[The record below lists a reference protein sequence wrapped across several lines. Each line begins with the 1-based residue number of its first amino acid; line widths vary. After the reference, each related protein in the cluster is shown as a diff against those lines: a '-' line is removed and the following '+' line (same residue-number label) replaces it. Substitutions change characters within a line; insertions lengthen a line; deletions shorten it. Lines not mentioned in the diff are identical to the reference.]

1 MVAGIEQVL
10 DPLVLT
16 MALAVFSRVRRCSL
30 SEGKAMRVVLLVLI
44 VLWPATAPAR
54 WVGTAEQWADLQSRD
69 AYGDM
74 DNWFNSLSSK
84 KAGSCCSN
92 FDGRPPEAVVQTS
105 DQHYQ
110 VMLEGQWVDVPD
122 DAVLDVPN
130 KYGKALVWYSKSW
143 RSKVTGQEGD
153 FYIRCFLPGE
163 LY

>member
-1 MVAGIEQVL
+1 
-10 DPLVLT
+10 
-16 MALAVFSRVRRCSL
+16 
-30 SEGKAMRVVLLVLI
+30 MRVVLLVLI
-44 VLWPATAPAR
+44 VLWPATAQAR

-69 AYGDM
+69 AYGEM

-92 FDGRPPEAVVQTS
+92 FDGRPPEAVVWTS
-105 DQHYQ
+105 DNHYR
-110 VMLEGQWVDVPD
+110 VMLEGQWIEVPD

-130 KYGKALVWYSKSW
+130 KYGKAVVWYTKSW
-143 RSKVTGQEGD
+143 RSKVTGKAGD

>member
-1 MVAGIEQVL
+1 
-10 DPLVLT
+10 
-16 MALAVFSRVRRCSL
+16 
-30 SEGKAMRVVLLVLI
+30 MRVVLLALI
-44 VLWPATAPAR
+44 VLWPAAAQAR

-74 DNWFNSLSSK
+74 GNWFNSLSSK
-84 KAGSCCSN
+84 GGGSCCSN
-92 FDGRPPEAVVQTS
+92 FDGQPPEAIVQTS
-105 DQHYQ
+105 DNHYR

-130 KYGKALVWYSKSW
+130 KYGKAVVWYSKSW
-143 RSKVTGQEGD
+143 RSRVTGQEGD

>member
-1 MVAGIEQVL
+1 
-10 DPLVLT
+10 
-16 MALAVFSRVRRCSL
+16 
-30 SEGKAMRVVLLVLI
+30 
-44 VLWPATAPAR
+44 
-54 WVGTAEQWADLQSRD
+54 
-69 AYGDM
+69 M

-92 FDGRPPEAVVQTS
+92 FDGRPPEAIVQTS
-105 DQHYQ
+105 DNHYR

-130 KYGKALVWYSKSW
+130 KYGRAVVWYSKSW
-143 RSKVTGQEGD
+143 RSKVTGQEGG

>member
-1 MVAGIEQVL
+1 LVAGIEQVL

-74 DNWFNSLSSK
+74 DNL
-84 KAGSCCSN
+84 
-92 FDGRPPEAVVQTS
+92 VQ
-105 DQHYQ
+105 
-110 VMLEGQWVDVPD
+110 
-122 DAVLDVPN
+122 
-130 KYGKALVWYSKSW
+130 
-143 RSKVTGQEGD
+143 
-153 FYIRCFLPGE
+153 
-163 LY
+163 

>member
-1 MVAGIEQVL
+1 
-10 DPLVLT
+10 
-16 MALAVFSRVRRCSL
+16 
-30 SEGKAMRVVLLVLI
+30 MRVVLLVLI
-44 VLWPATAPAR
+44 VLWPATAQAR

-74 DNWFNSLSSK
+74 GNWFNSLSSK

-92 FDGRPPEAVVQTS
+92 GRPPEAIVQTS
-105 DQHYQ
+105 DNHYQ

-143 RSKVTGQEGD
+143 PSKVTGQEGD
-153 FYIRCFLPGE
+153 FYIRFFLPGE
-163 LY
+163 LDSGVRKQSDRNSTF

>member
-1 MVAGIEQVL
+1 
-10 DPLVLT
+10 
-16 MALAVFSRVRRCSL
+16 
-30 SEGKAMRVVLLVLI
+30 MRVVLLVLI

-92 FDGRPPEAVVQTS
+92 FDGRPPEAIVQTS
-105 DQHYQ
+105 DNHYQ